1 MNRATVVVAACCS
14 LMVAGC
20 SQGSATLPPMHSTQ
34 SAAAPKIARYQ
45 VLNNFNGADEG
56 AYPTGSITP
65 WLKLLYGT
73 ASDGGKYGF
82 GVIFRARPDGK
93 DNYPLHYFDG
103 KQEGCT
109 PMGGVTFGNRSS
121 VFYGTTKSCGN
132 STKGGTIW
140 SEHASSRNIEVLHAF
155 DLASDGGQSREWPG
169 TGWRNVL
176 RNGAE
181 RRRSWKRNALQYRR
195 EDGGF

>member
-1 MNRATVVVAACCS
+1 MNRATVIAAACGG

-20 SQGSATLPPMHSTQ
+20 SQGPVTSPPMQ
-34 SAAAPKIARYQ
+34 SARGAAAPKITRYQ

-93 DNYPLHYFDG
+93 DRLSL
-103 KQEGCT
+103 T
-109 PMGGVTFGNRSS
+109 
-121 VFYGTTKSCGN
+121 
-132 STKGGTIW
+132 
-140 SEHASSRNIEVLHAF
+140 L
-155 DLASDGGQSREWPG
+155 L
-169 TGWRNVL
+169 
-176 RNGAE
+176 
-181 RRRSWKRNALQYRR
+181 
-195 EDGGF
+195 